1 MTPLRELLGPLRA
14 RGLAHQGGQHEG
26 RRVVADM
33 TEGLERLVREVQRVA
48 LVDEDVIGDR
58 RLHEALDIGERSSR
72 VDRRREHTLG
82 RILGARLDEAPV
94 PVGQPID
101 IEVVGAQRFDRE
113 ARCPTTRV
121 SADERE
127 RVDECQRLV
136 GGIEPVEDIGHRDER
151 REPGT
156 PSVGAV
162 GAPELDAGAHDL
174 GGRHRR
180 FEQTLHGLCDHER
193 EPLLEAV
200 AKALLEP
207 LDAIA
212 RVARMDDHGVAR
224 DLHVEA
230 LRVVGPGVERASRH
244 QIEARVMPVAGEQP
258 GLDRA
263 LVQGEPE
270 MRATILDRERPSLV
284 PEDHDGQRR
293 RPCRADVLRAADRR
307 ATQPRQTS

>member
-1 MTPLRELLGPLRA
+1 M
-14 RGLAHQGGQHEG
+14 
-26 RRVVADM
+26 
-33 TEGLERLVREVQRVA
+33 
-48 LVDEDVIGDR
+48 
-58 RLHEALDIGERSSR
+58 RSGSIAKR
-72 VDRRREHTLG
+72 
-82 RILGARLDEAPV
+82 GARP
-94 PVGQPID
+94 
-101 IEVVGAQRFDRE
+101 
-113 ARCPTTRV
+113 RV
-121 SADERE
+121 SRLTNASAC
-127 RVDECQRLV
+127 DECQRLV

-212 RVARMDDHGVAR
+212 RVARVDDHGVAR

-270 MRATILDRERPSLV
+270 VRATIFDRERPSLV
-284 PEDHDGQRR
+284 PEDHDGQR
-293 RPCRADVLRAADRR
+293 PDLAE
-307 ATQPRQTS
+307 QTSFALQIGERPSLGRRRDGVGHGSMLRPSREYVK